1 MHISSLPS
9 KYGIGT
15 LGIEAYKFVDFLH
28 ESGQT
33 YWQVL
38 PIGQTSYGDSPYQTF
53 SCYAGNPYFIDLDML
68 VQDGLLTNEEVKSL
82 DIDVNNVDYGWVYN
96 TRYAILRK
104 AFSRFKKTDSFYEFV
119 NENNWWLNDYS
130 LFMSIK
136 NKQST

>member
-15 LGIEAYKFVDFLH
+15 LGIEAYKFVDFLY

-68 VQDGLLTNEEVKSL
+68 VQDGLLTNEEVKPL
-82 DIDVNNVDYGWVYN
+82 DIDVNNVDVRYN
-96 TRYAILRK
+96 LALAYEHKNDKEAAIREYKYILDINP
-104 AFSRFKKTDSFYEFV
+104 FSD
-119 NENNWWLNDYS
+119 
-130 LFMSIK
+130 
-136 NKQST
+136 